1 MDSNM
6 YFGRCTKFRFCSGGQ
21 SFSCCSN
28 FFRAFSKIQEGMLL
42 SLTGLKSSTVRILLT
57 LSYQQTQRK
66 ECGKQVCTLE
76 LEASESAVSPT
87 GLSVKRGRFH

>member
-1 MDSNM
+1 M

-57 LSYQQTQRK
+57 CLTNKHK
-66 ECGKQVCTLE
+66 EKNV
-76 LEASESAVSPT
+76 ESKCAQSSWKPQKVQCPPQA
-87 GLSVKRGRFH
+87 